1 MYQSNILVQF
11 FSFLENL
18 QPFTGLVDTVILP
31 PLSILTTF
39 SLLVRLRKE
48 PFNQLAR
55 DNADKPVQDNFGVA
69 H

>member
-11 FSFLENL
+11 FRELAT
-18 QPFTGLVDTVILP
+18 FTGLVVTVILL

-39 SLLVRLRKE
+39 NLLIRLSKE
-48 PFNQLAR
+48 PFHQLAR
-55 DNADKPVQDNFGVA
+55 DNKGKPVQNNFGVA